1 MRNRFQASSFKNST
15 NLFTFNTPLTLHIS
29 RSCESSECGYANKKL
44 LYISSILPNFQ
55 PYQHI
60 ISKFKDLNIKIQQ
73 QKQIKMR
80 NKRHLIKKK
89 TIGEIMLKQ
98 DPQLKKRSN
107 RHHNT
112 VFYNPQANIPVQS
125 NLFSSDS
132 SQNHSKENSRHSVQ
146 LHRYNSLSPRKNYL
160 DKRTAKMQ
168 TFSQKLKTFYLPITA
183 PFDSQTI
190 MKLEMIEDGKIKVLK
205 QQGSHDDF
213 QINIR
218 LYKFED
224 EDKNL
229 DDENKD
235 LQNKLPTLHQEDDEE
250 DEQSYDD
257 NLANLKQISIN
268 TQKQA
273 YKNILKFN
281 RRSLQ
286 SLIDKQQLGESRI
299 KEILSTEYSQKA
311 ITANL
316 SPISNYNL
324 GFSPLPSI
332 KLLDEKRKRP
342 IQKLLPLDIKP
353 VSQFTFLNT
362 IPILPLSNI
371 SPSTQ
376 STKNSIAKKTSSRN
390 IINAAAG
397 KKHKKNITFGQLLI
411 KV

>member
-1 MRNRFQASSFKNST
+1 MRNRFQAFSFKNST
-15 NLFTFNTPLTLHIS
+15 DSLKFNTPLTLNKI
-29 RSCESSECGYANKKL
+29 RSSESHQFGYANKKF
-44 LYISSILPNFQ
+44 LYISTILPNFQ

-60 ISKFKDLNIKIQQ
+60 ISKLKDQNIKIQQ

-80 NKRHLIKKK
+80 NKRHLIQKK
-89 TIGEIMLKQ
+89 TISEIIQKQ
-98 DPQLKKRSN
+98 EPQPKKRSN

-112 VFYNPQANIPVQS
+112 VFYNHQASIPITT
-125 NLFSSDS
+125 NLFSNDS
-132 SQNHSKENSRHSVQ
+132 TQNPSKDNSRHSIQ
-146 LHRYNSLSPRKNYL
+146 LHRYNSFSPRKLYL
-160 DKRTAKMQ
+160 EKRNTKFQ
-168 TFSQKLKTFYLPITA
+168 TFSQRLKTFYLPITA

-190 MKLEMIEDGKIKVLK
+190 LKLEMIEDGRVRVIK

-229 DDENKD
+229 DDQIKNLKT
-235 LQNKLPTLHQEDDEE
+235 KLPTLHQEDDEE
-250 DEQSYDD
+250 DDQSYDD
-257 NLANLKQISIN
+257 NLANLKQISN
-268 TQKQA
+268 NNQKQA

-286 SLIDKQQLGESRI
+286 SLIDKQQLGKSRI
-299 KEILSTEYSQKA
+299 KEILATEYSQRA
-311 ITANL
+311 LTANL

-324 GFSPLPSI
+324 GYSPLPSI

-342 IQKLLPLDIKP
+342 INKLLPLDIKP
-353 VSQFTFLNT
+353 VSQFTFTNI

-376 STKNSIAKKTSSRN
+376 STKNSNAKKTLSRN
-390 IINAAAG
+390 IIKAGG